1 MPARP
6 PGVPAAATPP
16 GAFVSNA
23 RRRFGAL
30 TAAATLVLIFVG
42 GLVTS
47 TGSGLAVP
55 DWPLSYGMLMPPMV
69 GGIFYEHGHRMAA
82 TAVGLLTLVL
92 ALWTWRRESRA
103 WVRRLAWLALA
114 AVIVQGVLGGLTV
127 LFLLPAPIS
136 VAHACLAQTF
146 FCLLLLLAYAT
157 SREWTATG
165 VGRTVDHTGVRSAAA
180 AATAVIYGQ
189 LVLGAV
195 MRHLGAGLA
204 VPDFPLVFGGLL
216 PPAWTTAVTVHLAHR
231 AGAGAVLIAVFRL
244 AIRSRRA
251 DEPRLARLAT
261 GLSALVVLQVV
272 LGATTILTQK
282 AVLPTTAHV
291 ALGAAILGGA
301 WLATLRAYRLLLPA
315 PQPLADSSS
324 LRRGVATA

>member
-1 MPARP
+1 MPFGP
-6 PGVPAAATPP
+6 PGVSAAVAPP
-16 GAFVSNA
+16 EASVSAA

-69 GGIFYEHGHRMAA
+69 GGILYEHGHRMAA
-82 TAVGLLTLVL
+82 TGVGLLTLIL
-92 ALWTWRRESRA
+92 AVWTWLRETRA
-103 WVRRLAWLALA
+103 WVRHLAWLALA
-114 AVIVQGVLGGLTV
+114 AVLVQGLLGGLTV
-127 LFLLPAPIS
+127 LFLLPLPIS

-157 SREWTATG
+157 SREWTAIA
-165 VGRTVDHTGVRSAAA
+165 VERTVDRAGLRSAAA
-180 AATAVIYGQ
+180 VATAVIYAQ

-216 PPAWTTAVTVHLAHR
+216 PPSWTTGVAIHLAHR
-231 AGAGAVLIAVFRL
+231 VGAAAVLIVVLRL
-244 AIRSRRA
+244 ALRCRRA
-251 DEPRLARLAT
+251 AEPRLARFAIL
-261 GLSALVVLQVV
+261 LSALIVLQVT
-272 LGATTILTQK
+272 LGAATILSQK
-282 AVLPTTAHV
+282 SVLPTTAHV

-301 WLATLRAYRLLLPA
+301 WLLTLRAYRLLSPA
-315 PQPLADSSS
+315 PRWRAEGSPL
-324 LRRGVATA
+324 RGGVPTA